1 MIAHRDA
8 GPDDRRPHTVY
19 ADKPARCQSYME
31 RLKQVWLFDLIWGG
45 GVKSGSTKA
54 YGPSIN
60 VMLMANGSHGALS
73 RWVLECI
80 RYRRISR
87 RIYR

>member
-31 RLKQVWLFDLIWGG
+31 RLKQVWLFDLIWGRG
-45 GVKSGSTKA
+45 RQKWQHQGLWTINQRHVDGEWKPRSALALGFGVYQIPTD
-54 YGPSIN
+54 
-60 VMLMANGSHGALS
+60 
-73 RWVLECI
+73 
-80 RYRRISR
+80 
-87 RIYR
+87 